1 MNVISTEIPDV
12 LIVEPKVFG
21 DERGFFFESYS
32 KKRYQEAGIGQDFV
46 QDNVSFSSKGIL
58 RGLHCQKA
66 GAAQGKLVQVLHGEV
81 YDVAVDIRPG
91 SKTFGK
97 WVGVYLSADNK
108 RQLWIPPGLAHG
120 FLVTSE
126 KALFSYKCTT
136 YYDPG
141 SEFTLAW
148 DDPDLAITW
157 PMKQVILSEKD
168 KNGMALKSLK

>member
-1 MNVISTEIPDV
+1 MNVIATEIPDV

-32 KKRYQEAGIGQDFV
+32 KTRYVEFGMREDFV
-46 QDNVSFSSKGIL
+46 QDNVSFSSRGIL
-58 RGLHCQKA
+58 RGLHCQR
-66 GAAQGKLVQVLHGEV
+66 GHSAQGKLVQVLHGEV

-97 WVGVYLSADNK
+97 WVGVYLSAENK

-126 KALFSYKCTT
+126 TALFSYKCTT
-136 YYDPG
+136 YYDPKA
-141 SEFTLAW
+141 EFTLAW
-148 DDPDLAITW
+148 DDPDLSIPW
-157 PMKQVILSEKD
+157 PMKNVILSEKD
-168 KNGMALKSLK
+168 KNGMHLKNLS

>member
-1 MNVISTEIPDV
+1 MNIISTEIPDV
-12 LIVEPKVFG
+12 LIVEQKIFG
-21 DERGFFFESYS
+21 DERGFFFESYANQ
-32 KKRYQEAGIGQDFV
+32 RYQEAGIRQDFV
-46 QDNVSFSSKGIL
+46 QDNVSYSSKGIL
-58 RGLHCQKA
+58 RGLHCQK
-66 GAAQGKLVQVLHGEV
+66 GDSAQGKLVQVLLGEV

-97 WVGVYLSADNK
+97 WVGVYLNAENK

-136 YYDPG
+136 YYDPK

-148 DDPDLAITW
+148 DDPELNISW
-157 PMKQVILSEKD
+157 PSRDVVLSEKD
-168 KNGMALKSLK
+168 KKDLKLKDLV